1 MPRARPRP
9 VACHVR
15 DTVKN
20 NPRAF
25 WCIRISI
32 ECSGSAER
40 ESATD
45 DANRAATVPRAA
57 PPRPVACHVR
67 DTVKNNPRAFWCIGI
82 ECSAERESAT
92 MMPTIAIG
100 ANSIAAYRTTLS
112 PVTVSCQPAGSRRDT
127 GSVGFFFR
135 RDWSTFPGVFENDGS

>member
-1 MPRARPRP
+1 MPRAAPPRP

-100 ANSIAAYRTTLS
+100 ANSISRLQNDPFTPGILAHSIISYQNTYKSLLKKRTI
-112 PVTVSCQPAGSRRDT
+112 
-127 GSVGFFFR
+127 F
-135 RDWSTFPGVFENDGS
+135 